1 MTDSG
6 APADAWPSHLPVR
19 AVRWARPTDRLDEV
33 VAFYC
38 DGLGLPGLGGFEA
51 HAGYSGAFVG
61 LPGEGVH
68 LEFTT
73 HSEGSPG
80 PAPSD
85 DNLLVLYV
93 ADRAALDAIAQRLAA
108 QGYPAVA
115 PENPYWIPRSVTVAD
130 PDGWRVVVVD
140 SSYDG

>member
-1 MTDSG
+1 M
-6 APADAWPSHLPVR
+6 R

-38 DGLGLPGLGGFEA
+38 DGLGLPRLGSFEA
-51 HAGYSGAFVG
+51 HAGDSGAFVG

-93 ADRAALDAIAQRLAA
+93 EDRSALEAIAQRLAG
-108 QGYPAVA
+108 QG
-115 PENPYWIPRSVTVAD
+115 
-130 PDGWRVVVVD
+130 
-140 SSYDG
+140 

>member
-1 MTDSG
+1 VEGDAVT
-6 APADAWPSHLPVR
+6 APGWPQHLPVR

-38 DGLGLPGLGGFEA
+38 EGLGLPRLGGFED
-51 HAGYSGAFVG
+51 HVGYSGVFVG

-73 HSEGSPG
+73 HSAGSPC

-93 ADRAALDAIAQRLAA
+93 DDRAAVEEIAQRLAA

-140 SSYDG
+140 RSYAG